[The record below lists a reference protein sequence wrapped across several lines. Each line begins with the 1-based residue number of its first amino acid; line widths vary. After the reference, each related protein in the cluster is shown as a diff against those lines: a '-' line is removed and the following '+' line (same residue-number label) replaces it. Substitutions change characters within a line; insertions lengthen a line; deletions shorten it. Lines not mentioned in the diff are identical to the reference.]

1 MQSYYVSIGHASFF
15 TWVLVPSVL
24 EPITLIF
31 ESSCSVSFLSDIL
44 HALACACKG
53 DVHWGEIFW
62 TTMLLV
68 ACLCLTFLYDAT
80 ENSVLHFWRLHLT
93 SDVQVEKD
101 AVKYLNLNF
110 VCCHIAELFGSCL
123 AIAIRCLNTFPTLV
137 GSSVS
142 ICLCLPLLLCLL
154 CCCLVIHGCLVVV
167 WCLFHS
173 LSFLISSTN
182 YYLISDL
189 KNVFTRTMVPLI
201 LEPFLHSVH

>member
-110 VCCHIAELFGSCL
+110 VCCHIAEFFGSCL
-123 AIAIRCLNTFPTLV
+123 AIAIRCLNTRSQRLLV
-137 GSSVS
+137 LLWASASAF
-142 ICLCLPLLLCLL
+142 LCFFVCFAVALLFMVALLLFGVCFI
-154 CCCLVIHGCLVVV
+154 VFRFWFRVQITT
-167 WCLFHS
+167 WFRIWRMF
-173 LSFLISSTN
+173 LS
-182 YYLISDL
+182 
-189 KNVFTRTMVPLI
+189 
-201 LEPFLHSVH
+201 EQ

>member
-123 AIAIRCLNTFPTLV
+123 AIAIRCLNTFPTFV

-142 ICLCLPLLLCLL
+142 ICLCLLVCFAVALLFMVALLLFGVCFIVFRFWFRVQITTWFRIWRMFLPEQ
-154 CCCLVIHGCLVVV
+154 
-167 WCLFHS
+167 WF
-173 LSFLISSTN
+173 LSF
-182 YYLISDL
+182 
-189 KNVFTRTMVPLI
+189 
-201 LEPFLHSVH
+201 

>member
-24 EPITLIF
+24 VPITLIF

-68 ACLCLTFLYDAT
+68 VCLCLTFLYDAT

-101 AVKYLNLNF
+101 AVKYLNLNL

-142 ICLCLPLLLCLL
+142 ICLCLLPLPHFPALLCLL
-154 CCCLVIHGCLVVV
+154 CCYLVIHGCLVVV
-167 WCLFHS
+167 WYLFHS
-173 LSFLISSTN
+173 RPFLISSAK
-182 YYLISDL
+182 LLLD
-189 KNVFTRTMVPLI
+189 FGF
-201 LEPFLHSVH
+201 E